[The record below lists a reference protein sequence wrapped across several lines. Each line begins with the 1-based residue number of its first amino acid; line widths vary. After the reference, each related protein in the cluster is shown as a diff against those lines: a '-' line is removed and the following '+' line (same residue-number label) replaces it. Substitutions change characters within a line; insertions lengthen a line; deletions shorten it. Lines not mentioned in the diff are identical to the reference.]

1 MGERMALV
9 TGVVSRVKHVQLS
22 SVLLIGHDEDSV
34 VHDFGPEWCTYGQIL
49 TLTTNFVFA
58 PWCLCT
64 RERSSSFASARV
76 IILQQLAQSER
87 WWLPGRVDA
96 RLLFDRM
103 PVKRRSVKGKG
114 SLPPAASGDR
124 LGTLPDDVLHHV
136 LSFLPAQ
143 DAVRTC
149 VLAHR
154 WVHLWKSATSLQ
166 IVRRDVDGPRSV
178 KAVREFVDHLLLLR
192 GSSPL
197 DTCKLSL
204 SDFEEDDMSRM
215 KLWIRHILMC
225 KVRVLSLDIC
235 DHKLLDFS
243 FCPALEVL
251 EIDDSDLSCAD
262 NISSE
267 SLRCLSISRNC
278 YFDEYSRTHIYAPN
292 LHSLRLEIGNHR
304 TPFLARMP
312 SLMEAFITLCDSNR
326 DYCESTYSGDCEDD
340 SCFACYDIPSDTENC
355 VLLQGLSEARNL
367 ALMADVE
374 IFIFRRDLKSCP
386 TFGSLKYL
394 LLNEYWC
401 VPADFSALAYMLEHS
416 PILEKL
422 TLQLFSEG
430 PKFNVEMRGIFD
442 PTERSAAISEYL
454 KIVEVKCEVV
464 DDRVLDVLKFL
475 SKLGISGN

>member
-1 MGERMALV
+1 
-9 TGVVSRVKHVQLS
+9 
-22 SVLLIGHDEDSV
+22 
-34 VHDFGPEWCTYGQIL
+34 
-49 TLTTNFVFA
+49 
-58 PWCLCT
+58 
-64 RERSSSFASARV
+64 
-76 IILQQLAQSER
+76 
-87 WWLPGRVDA
+87 
-96 RLLFDRM
+96 
-103 PVKRRSVKGKG
+103 
-114 SLPPAASGDR
+114 
-124 LGTLPDDVLHHV
+124 
-136 LSFLPAQ
+136 
-143 DAVRTC
+143 
-149 VLAHR
+149 
-154 WVHLWKSATSLQ
+154 
-166 IVRRDVDGPRSV
+166 
-178 KAVREFVDHLLLLR
+178 
-192 GSSPL
+192 
-197 DTCKLSL
+197 
-204 SDFEEDDMSRM
+204 
-215 KLWIRHILMC
+215 
-225 KVRVLSLDIC
+225 
-235 DHKLLDFS
+235 
-243 FCPALEVL
+243 
-251 EIDDSDLSCAD
+251 
-262 NISSE
+262 
-267 SLRCLSISRNC
+267 
-278 YFDEYSRTHIYAPN
+278 
-292 LHSLRLEIGNHR
+292 
-304 TPFLARMP
+304 MP

-475 SKLGISGN
+475 SKLGIYTYRFLF

>member
-1 MGERMALV
+1 
-9 TGVVSRVKHVQLS
+9 
-22 SVLLIGHDEDSV
+22 
-34 VHDFGPEWCTYGQIL
+34 
-49 TLTTNFVFA
+49 
-58 PWCLCT
+58 
-64 RERSSSFASARV
+64 
-76 IILQQLAQSER
+76 
-87 WWLPGRVDA
+87 
-96 RLLFDRM
+96 M

-114 SLPPAASGDR
+114 SLPPPANGDR

-143 DAVRTC
+143 EAVRTC

-166 IVRRDVDGPRSV
+166 IVRHDVDGPRAV

-225 KVRVLSLDIC
+225 KVRVLSLDIVSGGCNVEVDGLTLVSNHLKKLQLSNIQC
-235 DHKLLDFS
+235 DHKVPKMS
-243 FCPALEVL
+243 K
-251 EIDDSDLSCAD
+251 
-262 NISSE
+262 
-267 SLRCLSISRNC
+267 
-278 YFDEYSRTHIYAPN
+278 HW
-292 LHSLRLEIGNHR
+292 
-304 TPFLARMP
+304 TPVLARMP

-340 SCFACYDIPSDTENC
+340 SCFACYEIPSDTENC

-430 PKFNVEMRGIFD
+430 PKFKVKMRGILD
-442 PTERSAAISEYL
+442 PTERSAAISEHL

-464 DDRVLDVLKFL
+464 DGRVLDVLKFL
-475 SKLGISGN
+475 SKLGIYTYRFLF